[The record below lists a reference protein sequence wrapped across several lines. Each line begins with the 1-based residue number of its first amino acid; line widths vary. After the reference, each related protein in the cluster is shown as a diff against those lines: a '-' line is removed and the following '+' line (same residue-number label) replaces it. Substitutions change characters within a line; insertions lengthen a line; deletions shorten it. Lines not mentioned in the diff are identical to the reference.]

1 MIEGTWKSNN
11 VKINQLNYET
21 GELRQDLFN
30 LELHILSKV
39 NNQYICRLVF
49 HNNIKKNESGHEFL
63 FLNFNEKK
71 KELSGIDSN
80 SYLTGY
86 LENNKL
92 HFISTGFDHIKFPKN
107 KFMTSYNT
115 IFEKKN

>member
-1 MIEGTWKSNN
+1 MIEGVWKSNN

-21 GELRQDLFN
+21 GELKQDLFN

-39 NNQYICRLVF
+39 NNQYICRIVF
-49 HNNIKKNESGHEFL
+49 NNSIKKNESGHEFL

-71 KELSGIDSN
+71 KELCGVDSN
-80 SYLTGY
+80 SYLTGS

-92 HFISTGFDHIKFPKN
+92 HFISTGFEHIKFAKK

>member
-39 NNQYICRLVF
+39 NNQYISRLVF
-49 HNNIKKNESGHEFL
+49 NNNIKKNESGHEFL
-63 FLNFNEKK
+63 LLNFNEKK
-71 KELSGIDSN
+71 KELSGVDSN

-92 HFISTGFDHIKFPKN
+92 HFISTSFEHIKIARN
-107 KFMTSYNT
+107 KFITSYNT
-115 IFEKKN
+115 VFEKKN